1 MLNYGYCR
9 ARRARAMVPRVR
21 HRHRRRHYALGA
33 FVASL
38 CVVGFS
44 WGRAD
49 GKLTRKRPLKTCIH
63 SFAYLSSEL
72 RNWKASCFHF
82 FYFFFLLYHAVFFFS
97 FSFFSS
103 FLLWTMLL
111 SVCPEVDRNLLMKLG
126 FFRFDLVSLTFLM
139 VRTMYHISILQFTKS
154 WFSHLMIQRSSPVI
168 CWMK

>member
-1 MLNYGYCR
+1 MHTQYLYTTTKVMLNYGYCR

-21 HRHRRRHYALGA
+21 HRHRRRRRHYALGA

-49 GKLTRKRPLKTCIH
+49 GKLTRKLPLKSCIH

-72 RNWKASCFHF
+72 RNWKASCFPLF
-82 FYFFFLLYHAVFFFS
+82 LFLFLTLSCSILFFFLL
-97 FSFFSS
+97 FSS

-126 FFRFDLVSLTFLM
+126 FLRFDLVGLTFFDVTVVFRFKN
-139 VRTMYHISILQFTKS
+139 VRFK
-154 WFSHLMIQRSSPVI
+154 
-168 CWMK
+168 